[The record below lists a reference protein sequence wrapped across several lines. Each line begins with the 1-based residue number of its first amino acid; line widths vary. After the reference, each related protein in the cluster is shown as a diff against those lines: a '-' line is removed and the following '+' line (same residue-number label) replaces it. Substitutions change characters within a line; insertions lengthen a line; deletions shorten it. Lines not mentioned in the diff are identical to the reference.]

1 MSADRQLPGAE
12 HVSAAALPTL
22 LSVMFINLLG
32 FGIIVPLLPFY
43 AQSFH
48 APAWQIALIFSA
60 YAMGAFFGEP
70 LWGRISDS
78 IGRKPIL
85 ISTVMGNCLC
95 YLALAFAPNIFV
107 AFIVRFIGGMAS
119 GNGAVIQGYIAD
131 VTPPAERTAKMSLLG
146 AAYNIGFIVGPAL
159 GGLLAHPSAGH
170 AGFRIPLL
178 VASCL
183 SALCVA
189 GLAVFLKESR
199 VHRRIS
205 SRPSRWAVLNT
216 ALTNPIVSRLMLV
229 TFLAGCAFNGIESV
243 FGLWTQARFA
253 WGPQQVGSAFAVTGI
268 VSAICQVAVTGRVS
282 KRFGEARVLSAGMAL
297 TTMCVTLQPFSVG
310 AWMIVGLLAISAF
323 GQSIAWP
330 NVSALLSRNV
340 DWEHQGQYL
349 GLNNA
354 VGAAAR
360 LVGPSIAAITFSNIS
375 VDSPFFSAGLM
386 VLPAI
391 FLAWYAATHK
401 HGDAF
406 TEPEYRPTISDTSGD

>member
-1 MSADRQLPGAE
+1 MTAPAQNPNTE
-12 HVSAAALPTL
+12 NVSAAALPTL

-43 AQSFH
+43 AKSFQ

-70 LWGRISDS
+70 FWGRMSDAV
-78 IGRKPIL
+78 GRKPIL
-85 ISTVMGNCLC
+85 ISTVTGNCLC

-107 AFIVRFIGGMAS
+107 AFIVRFLGGMAS

-131 VTPPAERTAKMSLLG
+131 VTPPEQRTSKMSLLG

-178 VASCL
+178 IASGL
-183 SALCVA
+183 SGLCVF
-189 GLAVFLKESR
+189 GLASFLKESR
-199 VHRRIS
+199 AHRRIS
-205 SRPSRWAVLNT
+205 SRPSRWAVVST
-216 ALTNPIVSRLMLV
+216 AATNPVISKLMLV
-229 TFLAGCAFNGIESV
+229 TFLVGCAFNGIESV
-243 FGLWTQARFA
+243 FGLWTQARFQ
-253 WGPQQVGSAFAVTGI
+253 WGPQEVGTAFAITGI
-268 VSAICQVAVTGRVS
+268 VSAFCQVAVTGPLS
-282 KRFGEARVLSAGMAL
+282 KKFGEARVLAAGMAV
-297 TTMCVTLQPFSVG
+297 TTICASLQPFSIG
-310 AWMIVGLLAISAF
+310 GWMIVTLLAISAF
-323 GQSIAWP
+323 GQSVAWP

-354 VGAAAR
+354 TGAAAR

-375 VDSPFFSAGLM
+375 VDAPFYSASLL

-391 FLAWYAATHK
+391 FLAWFAATH
-401 HGDAF
+401 
-406 TEPEYRPTISDTSGD
+406 ESRI

>member
-1 MSADRQLPGAE
+1 MNAVNQNPSAE
-12 HVSAAALPTL
+12 IVSAAALPTL

-43 AQSFH
+43 AKSFQ
-48 APAWQIALIFSA
+48 APAWQVALIFSA

-70 LWGRISDS
+70 FWGRISDA

-85 ISTVMGNCLC
+85 ISTVTGNCLC

-107 AFIVRFIGGMAS
+107 AFVVRFLGGMAS

-131 VTPPAERTAKMSLLG
+131 VTPPEQRTAKMSLLG

-178 VASCL
+178 IASGL
-183 SALCVA
+183 SGLCVL
-189 GLAVFLKESR
+189 GLATFLKESR
-199 VHRRIS
+199 THRRIS
-205 SRPSRWAVLNT
+205 SRPSRWAVLST
-216 ALTNPIVSRLMLV
+216 AATNPVVSRLMLV

-243 FGLWTQARFA
+243 FGLWTQARFQ
-253 WGPQQVGSAFAVTGI
+253 WGPQQVGTAFAVTGV
-268 VSAICQVAVTGRVS
+268 VSAFCQVAVTGRLS
-282 KRFGEARVLSAGMAL
+282 RRLGEARVLAAGMAL
-297 TTMCVTLQPFSVG
+297 TTTCAFLQPFSASG
-310 AWMIVGLLAISAF
+310 WMIVLLLATSAF
-323 GQSIAWP
+323 GQSVAWP

-354 VGAAAR
+354 TGAAAR

-375 VDSPFFSAGLM
+375 VDAPFYSASLL

-391 FLAWYAATHK
+391 FLAWFAATHK
-401 HGDAF
+401 S
-406 TEPEYRPTISDTSGD
+406 RI

>member
-1 MSADRQLPGAE
+1 MNPDSQNLHAE
-12 HVSAAALPTL
+12 SVSAAALPTL

-43 AQSFH
+43 AKSFQ

-70 LWGRISDS
+70 FWGRLSDTV
-78 IGRKPIL
+78 GRKPIL

-95 YLALAFAPNIFV
+95 YLALAYAPNIMV
-107 AFIVRFIGGMAS
+107 AFIVRFLGGMAS

-131 VTPPAERTAKMSLLG
+131 VTPPHERTAKMSLLG

-159 GGLLAHPSAGH
+159 GGLLAHPAAGH

-178 VASCL
+178 IASGL
-183 SALCVA
+183 SGLCVI
-189 GLAVFLKESR
+189 GLVAFLKESR
-199 VHRRIS
+199 AHRRIS
-205 SRPSRWAVLNT
+205 AKPSRWAILAT
-216 ALTNPIVSRLMLV
+216 AANNPVVSRLMLV

-243 FGLWTQARFA
+243 FGLWTQARFE
-253 WGPQQVGSAFAVTGI
+253 WGPQQVGGAFAVTG
-268 VSAICQVAVTGRVS
+268 VVAAICQIAITGPLS
-282 KRFGEARVLSAGMAL
+282 KRFGEARVLTAGMAL
-297 TTMCVTLQPFSVG
+297 TTICASLQPFSVG
-310 AWMIVGLLAISAF
+310 GWMIVALLAVSAF
-323 GQSIAWP
+323 GQSVAWP
-330 NVSALLSRNV
+330 NVSSLLSRNV

-360 LVGPSIAAITFSNIS
+360 LIGPSIAALTFSNIG
-375 VDSPFFSAGLM
+375 VDAPFFSAGLM

-391 FLAWYAATHK
+391 FFAWYAATHK
-401 HGDAF
+401 S
-406 TEPEYRPTISDTSGD
+406 RI